1 MPIVNDSGYNVFSSF
16 FYSILV
22 IVFLFFVTK
31 LNKSLSIKID
41 TNFLL
46 SLTPFLFAGSIW
58 RVIEDTGLFH
68 NSAIHYIFISP
79 FIYLLFTIIVFLG
92 NYIGLASKKIYGMN
106 KSTYNPTF
114 TIPIIFFLLFLS
126 SLEQYV
132 NISVHIPIQHH
143 IMLIL
148 ALSALIYIFIINKIS
163 SHEHLLVLFTGIH
176 LTAIGVLLIVE
187 LNNTL
192 IIVQNSNISIIIY
205 QTIGYSTLFLL
216 VFVVLLWYFRRRIK
230 RIYSIIFQPFILL
243 IILGMLI
250 DGFTSICANK
260 LSYLPKHILTSYLLD
275 SYGIEYILLLKII
288 MILFFIIFI
297 ERLDSI
303 YNQENLKHNIFY
315 ILFLFTM
322 MTINFSPAMRVIIRM
337 CLNT

>member
-1 MPIVNDSGYNVFSSF
+1 
-16 FYSILV
+16 
-22 IVFLFFVTK
+22 
-31 LNKSLSIKID
+31 
-41 TNFLL
+41 
-46 SLTPFLFAGSIW
+46 
-58 RVIEDTGLFH
+58 
-68 NSAIHYIFISP
+68 
-79 FIYLLFTIIVFLG
+79 
-92 NYIGLASKKIYGMN
+92 
-106 KSTYNPTF
+106 
-114 TIPIIFFLLFLS
+114 
-126 SLEQYV
+126 
-132 NISVHIPIQHH
+132 
-143 IMLIL
+143 L